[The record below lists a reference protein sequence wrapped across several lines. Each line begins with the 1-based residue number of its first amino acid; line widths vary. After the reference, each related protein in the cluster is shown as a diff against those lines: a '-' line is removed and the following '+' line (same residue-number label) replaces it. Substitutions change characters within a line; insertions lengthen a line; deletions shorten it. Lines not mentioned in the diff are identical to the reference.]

1 MKKIFIIVSSLIF
14 SCQSENKSVSEV
26 IASNNIELIK
36 LKREEINNKQQE
48 IYKKLNLIDLK
59 LNELENN
66 SKNPIVSTFR
76 IIKQDFN
83 HYVEL
88 QGDVKSEKII
98 SIYPEFSGIINE
110 LFVESGES
118 VGKGQIL
125 ATIDDGGL
133 KQQLSQLQIT
143 YNLAKTT
150 YERQERLWGQKIGSE
165 IQYLES
171 KSMFEAQSKAIEQLT
186 KQLNKTIIKA
196 PFAGIIDNVIVKK
209 GEVVYPGRSNLML
222 LVNMQEMYVE
232 SKVPE
237 NYINSI
243 TKGKDVVIE
252 APMLNIALKSKIRL
266 VANYINPL
274 NRTYRIE
281 AEIPKNNYKIN
292 QSYSYAKNQ
301 TYGRL
306 FIKGMGLQ
314 NINRFFRGCLCQ
326 GIYSDLDMINCH
338 MVLLLKLCKDNDI
351 ECDNLNKYCKKR
363 DSIILKII
371 DDNEELTRDDVKTRL
386 FIK

>member
-1 MKKIFIIVSSLIF
+1 MKKILIIVSSLIF
-14 SCQSENKSVSEV
+14 SCQSENKSVIEV
-26 IASNNIELIK
+26 IESNNIDLIK
-36 LKREEINNKQQE
+36 LKREEINNKQQK
-48 IYKKLNLIDLK
+48 IYKELNLIDLK
-59 LNELENN
+59 LDELENN
-66 SKNPIVSTFR
+66 SKYPIVSTTK
-76 IIKQDFN
+76 IIEQRFK

-88 QGDVKSEKII
+88 QGDVKSDKVI

-110 LFVESGES
+110 IFIKSGEN
-118 VGKGQIL
+118 VGEGQIL

-150 YERQERLWGQKIGSE
+150 YERQERLWNQKIGSE

-171 KSMFEAQSKAIEQLT
+171 KSMFEAQSEAIEQLN
-186 KQLNKTIIKA
+186 KQLSKTVIRA
-196 PFAGIIDNVIVKK
+196 PFSGTVDNVIVKK

-252 APMLNIALKSKIRL
+252 APILDMILKSKISL

-281 AEIPKNNYKIN
+281 AEIPDNNYKI
-292 QSYSYAKNQ
+292 KP
-301 TYGRL
+301 
-306 FIKGMGLQ
+306 
-314 NINRFFRGCLCQ
+314 
-326 GIYSDLDMINCH
+326 
-338 MVLLLKLCKDNDI
+338 
-351 ECDNLNKYCKKR
+351 NLNVKIRVNDYTNENAILILLNHINI
-363 DSIILKII
+363 DSNNDEYVYKII
-371 DDNEELTRDDVKTRL
+371 KKDGKNYASKTIIETGRNNGDFIEVLKGVSIGDEIVSEGARKITNNSEVK
-386 FIK
+386 IINN

>member
-14 SCQSENKSVSEV
+14 SCESENKSVSEV

-66 SKNPIVSTFR
+66 SKNPIVSTSR

-110 LFVESGES
+110 IFVKSGES
-118 VGKGQIL
+118 VDKGQVL

-143 YNLAKTT
+143 FNLAKTT

-196 PFAGIIDNVIVKK
+196 PFSGIIDNVIVKK

-281 AEIPKNNYKIN
+281 AEVPKNNYKI
-292 QSYSYAKNQ
+292 KP
-301 TYGRL
+301 
-306 FIKGMGLQ
+306 
-314 NINRFFRGCLCQ
+314 
-326 GIYSDLDMINCH
+326 
-338 MVLLLKLCKDNDI
+338 
-351 ECDNLNKYCKKR
+351 NLNVKLKVNDYTSEDAILIMLNHINI
-363 DSIILKII
+363 DSNNDEYVYKII
-371 DDNEELTRDDVKTRL
+371 NKDGKNYALKTIIETGKNNGNFIEVLKGLSENDEIVSEGARKITNNSEVK
-386 FIK
+386 IINN

>member
-1 MKKIFIIVSSLIF
+1 MKKILIIVSSLIF
-14 SCQSENKSVSEV
+14 SCQSENKSVIEV
-26 IASNNIELIK
+26 IESNNIDLIK
-36 LKREEINNKQQE
+36 LKREEINNKQQK
-48 IYKKLNLIDLK
+48 IYEELNLIDLK
-59 LNELENN
+59 LDELENN
-66 SKNPIVSTFR
+66 SKYPIVSTTK
-76 IIKQDFN
+76 IIEQKFK

-88 QGDVKSEKII
+88 QGDVKSDKVI

-110 LFVESGES
+110 IFIKSGEN
-118 VGKGQIL
+118 VGEGQIL

-150 YERQERLWGQKIGSE
+150 YERQERLWNQKIGSE

-171 KSMFEAQSKAIEQLT
+171 KSMFEAQSEAIEQLN
-186 KQLNKTIIKA
+186 KQLSKTVIRA
-196 PFAGIIDNVIVKK
+196 PFSGTVDNVIVKK

-252 APMLNIALKSKIRL
+252 APILDMILKSKISL

-281 AEIPKNNYKIN
+281 AEIPDNNYKI
-292 QSYSYAKNQ
+292 KP
-301 TYGRL
+301 
-306 FIKGMGLQ
+306 
-314 NINRFFRGCLCQ
+314 
-326 GIYSDLDMINCH
+326 
-338 MVLLLKLCKDNDI
+338 
-351 ECDNLNKYCKKR
+351 NLNVKIRVNDYTNENAILILLNHINI
-363 DSIILKII
+363 DSNNDEYVYKII
-371 DDNEELTRDDVKTRL
+371 KKDGKNYALKTIVQTGRNNGDFIEVLKGVSIGDEVVSDGARKITNNSEVK
-386 FIK
+386 IINN

>member
-1 MKKIFIIVSSLIF
+1 MKKILIIVSSLIF
-14 SCQSENKSVSEV
+14 SCQSENKSVIEV
-26 IASNNIELIK
+26 IESNNIDLIK
-36 LKREEINNKQQE
+36 LKREEINNKQQK
-48 IYKKLNLIDLK
+48 IYEELNLIDLK
-59 LNELENN
+59 LDELENN
-66 SKNPIVSTFR
+66 SKYPIVSTTK
-76 IIKQDFN
+76 IIEQKFT

-88 QGDVKSEKII
+88 QGDVKSDKVI

-110 LFVESGES
+110 IFIKSGEN
-118 VGKGQIL
+118 VDEGQIL

-150 YERQERLWGQKIGSE
+150 YERQERLWNQKIGSE

-171 KSMFEAQSKAIEQLT
+171 KSMFEAQSEAIEQLN
-186 KQLNKTIIKA
+186 KQLSKTVIRA
-196 PFAGIIDNVIVKK
+196 PFSGTVDNVIVKK

-252 APMLNIALKSKIRL
+252 APILDMILKSKISL

-281 AEIPKNNYKIN
+281 AEIPDNNYKI
-292 QSYSYAKNQ
+292 KP
-301 TYGRL
+301 
-306 FIKGMGLQ
+306 
-314 NINRFFRGCLCQ
+314 
-326 GIYSDLDMINCH
+326 
-338 MVLLLKLCKDNDI
+338 
-351 ECDNLNKYCKKR
+351 NLNVKIRVNDYTNENAILILLNHINI
-363 DSIILKII
+363 DSNNDEYVYKII
-371 DDNEELTRDDVKTRL
+371 KKDGKNYASKTIIETGRNNGDFIEVLKGVSIGDEIVSEGARKITNNSEVK
-386 FIK
+386 IINN

>member
-14 SCQSENKSVSEV
+14 SCESENKSVSEV

-66 SKNPIVSTFR
+66 SKNPIVSTSR

-110 LFVESGES
+110 IFVKSGES
-118 VGKGQIL
+118 VDKGQIL

-196 PFAGIIDNVIVKK
+196 PFSGIIDNVIVKK

-243 TKGKDVVIE
+243 TKGKNVVIE

-281 AEIPKNNYKIN
+281 AEIPKNNYKI
-292 QSYSYAKNQ
+292 KP
-301 TYGRL
+301 
-306 FIKGMGLQ
+306 
-314 NINRFFRGCLCQ
+314 
-326 GIYSDLDMINCH
+326 
-338 MVLLLKLCKDNDI
+338 
-351 ECDNLNKYCKKR
+351 NLNVKLKVNDYTSEDAILIMLNHINI
-363 DSIILKII
+363 DSNNDEYVYKII
-371 DDNEELTRDDVKTRL
+371 NKDGKNYALKTIIETGKNNGNFIEVLKGLTENDEIVSEGARKITNNSEVK
-386 FIK
+386 IINN

>member
-14 SCQSENKSVSEV
+14 SCESENKSVSEV

-66 SKNPIVSTFR
+66 SKNPIVSTSR

-110 LFVESGES
+110 IFVKSGES
-118 VGKGQIL
+118 VDKGQVL

-143 YNLAKTT
+143 FNLAKTT

-171 KSMFEAQSKAIEQLT
+171 KSMFEAQIKAIEQLT

-196 PFAGIIDNVIVKK
+196 PFSGIIDNVIVKK

-281 AEIPKNNYKIN
+281 AEIPKNNYKI
-292 QSYSYAKNQ
+292 KP
-301 TYGRL
+301 
-306 FIKGMGLQ
+306 
-314 NINRFFRGCLCQ
+314 
-326 GIYSDLDMINCH
+326 
-338 MVLLLKLCKDNDI
+338 
-351 ECDNLNKYCKKR
+351 NLNVKLKVNDYTSEDAILIMLNHINI
-363 DSIILKII
+363 DSNNDEYVYKII
-371 DDNEELTRDDVKTRL
+371 NKDGKNYALKTIIETGKNNGNFIEVLKGLTENDEIVSEGARKITNNSEVK
-386 FIK
+386 IINN

>member
-1 MKKIFIIVSSLIF
+1 MKKILIIVSSLIF
-14 SCQSENKSVSEV
+14 SCQSENKSVIEV
-26 IASNNIELIK
+26 IESNNIDLIK
-36 LKREEINNKQQE
+36 LKREEINNKQQK
-48 IYKKLNLIDLK
+48 IYEELNLIDLK
-59 LNELENN
+59 LDELENN
-66 SKNPIVSTFR
+66 SKYPIVSTTK
-76 IIKQDFN
+76 IIEQKFK

-88 QGDVKSEKII
+88 QGDVKSDKVI

-110 LFVESGES
+110 IFIKSGEN
-118 VGKGQIL
+118 VGEGQIL

-150 YERQERLWGQKIGSE
+150 YERQERLWNQKIGSE

-171 KSMFEAQSKAIEQLT
+171 KSMFEAQSEAIEQLN
-186 KQLNKTIIKA
+186 KQLSKTVIRA
-196 PFAGIIDNVIVKK
+196 PFSGTVDNVIVKK

-252 APMLNIALKSKIRL
+252 APIIDMILKSKISL

-281 AEIPKNNYKIN
+281 AEIPENNYKI
-292 QSYSYAKNQ
+292 KP
-301 TYGRL
+301 
-306 FIKGMGLQ
+306 
-314 NINRFFRGCLCQ
+314 
-326 GIYSDLDMINCH
+326 
-338 MVLLLKLCKDNDI
+338 
-351 ECDNLNKYCKKR
+351 NLNVKIRVNDYTNENAILILLNHINI
-363 DSIILKII
+363 DSNNDEYVYKII
-371 DDNEELTRDDVKTRL
+371 KKDGKNYASKTIIETGRNNGDFIEVLKGVSIGDEIVSEGARKITNNSEVK
-386 FIK
+386 IINN

>member
-1 MKKIFIIVSSLIF
+1 MKKIFIIISSLIF
-14 SCQSENKSVSEV
+14 SCQSENKSVIEV
-26 IASNNIELIK
+26 IESNNIDLIK
-36 LKREEINNKQQE
+36 LKREENNNKQQK
-48 IYKKLNLIDLK
+48 IYKELNLIDLK
-59 LNELENN
+59 LDELENN
-66 SKNPIVSTFR
+66 SKYPIVSTTK
-76 IIKQDFN
+76 IIEQKFK

-88 QGDVKSEKII
+88 QGDVKSDKVI

-110 LFVESGES
+110 IFIKSGEN
-118 VGKGQIL
+118 VGEGQIL

-150 YERQERLWGQKIGSE
+150 YERQERLWNQKIGSE

-171 KSMFEAQSKAIEQLT
+171 KSMFEAQSEAIEQLN
-186 KQLNKTIIKA
+186 KQLSKTVIRA
-196 PFAGIIDNVIVKK
+196 PFSGTVDNVIVKK

-252 APMLNIALKSKIRL
+252 APILDMILKSKISL

-281 AEIPKNNYKIN
+281 AEIPDNNYKI
-292 QSYSYAKNQ
+292 KP
-301 TYGRL
+301 
-306 FIKGMGLQ
+306 
-314 NINRFFRGCLCQ
+314 
-326 GIYSDLDMINCH
+326 
-338 MVLLLKLCKDNDI
+338 
-351 ECDNLNKYCKKR
+351 NLNVKIRVNDYTNENAILILLNHINI
-363 DSIILKII
+363 DSNNDEYVYKII
-371 DDNEELTRDDVKTRL
+371 KKDGKNYASKTIIETGRNNGNFIEVLNGINIGDEIVSEGARKIRNNSEVK
-386 FIK
+386 IINN

>member
-14 SCQSENKSVSEV
+14 SCESENKSVSEV

-281 AEIPKNNYKIN
+281 AEIPSNNYKI
-292 QSYSYAKNQ
+292 KP
-301 TYGRL
+301 
-306 FIKGMGLQ
+306 
-314 NINRFFRGCLCQ
+314 
-326 GIYSDLDMINCH
+326 
-338 MVLLLKLCKDNDI
+338 
-351 ECDNLNKYCKKR
+351 NLNVKLKVNDYTSKDAILIMLNHINI
-363 DSIILKII
+363 DSNNDEYVYKII
-371 DDNEELTRDDVKTRL
+371 NKDGKNYALKTIIETGKNNGNFIEVLKGLTENDEIVSEGARKITNNSEVK
-386 FIK
+386 IINN

>member
-1 MKKIFIIVSSLIF
+1 MKKILIIISSLIF
-14 SCQSENKSVSEV
+14 SCQSENKSVIEV
-26 IASNNIELIK
+26 IESNNIDLIK
-36 LKREEINNKQQE
+36 LKREEINNKQQK
-48 IYKKLNLIDLK
+48 IYKELNLIDLK
-59 LNELENN
+59 LDELENN
-66 SKNPIVSTFR
+66 SKYPIVSTTK
-76 IIKQDFN
+76 IIEQKFK

-88 QGDVKSEKII
+88 QGDVKSDKVI

-110 LFVESGES
+110 IFIKSGEN
-118 VGKGQIL
+118 VDEGQIL

-150 YERQERLWGQKIGSE
+150 YERQERLWNQKIGSE

-171 KSMFEAQSKAIEQLT
+171 KSMFEAQSKAIEQLN
-186 KQLNKTIIKA
+186 KQLSKTIIRA
-196 PFAGIIDNVIVKK
+196 PFSGTVDNVIVKK

-243 TKGKDVVIE
+243 TKGKDVIIE
-252 APMLNIALKSKIRL
+252 APVLNMILKSKISL

-281 AEIPKNNYKIN
+281 AEIPDNNYKI
-292 QSYSYAKNQ
+292 KP
-301 TYGRL
+301 
-306 FIKGMGLQ
+306 
-314 NINRFFRGCLCQ
+314 
-326 GIYSDLDMINCH
+326 
-338 MVLLLKLCKDNDI
+338 
-351 ECDNLNKYCKKR
+351 NLNVKIRVNDYTNENAILILLNHINI
-363 DSIILKII
+363 DSNNDEYVYKII
-371 DDNEELTRDDVKTRL
+371 KKDGKNYASKTIIETGRNNGDFIEVLKGVSIGDEIVSEGARKITNNSEVK
-386 FIK
+386 IINN

>member
-66 SKNPIVSTFR
+66 SKNPIVSTSR

-110 LFVESGES
+110 IFVKSGES
-118 VGKGQIL
+118 VDKGQIL

-196 PFAGIIDNVIVKK
+196 PFSGIIDNVIVKK

-222 LVNMQEMYVE
+222 LINMQEMYVE

-281 AEIPKNNYKIN
+281 AEIPKNNYKIKPN
-292 QSYSYAKNQ
+292 LNVK
-301 TYGRL
+301 
-306 FIKGMGLQ
+306 
-314 NINRFFRGCLCQ
+314 
-326 GIYSDLDMINCH
+326 
-338 MVLLLKLCKDNDI
+338 LKVNDYTSEDAILIMLNDI
-351 ECDNLNKYCKKR
+351 NI
-363 DSIILKII
+363 DSNNDEYVYKII
-371 DDNEELTRDDVKTRL
+371 NKDGKNYALKTIIETGKNNGNFIEVLKGLTENDEIVSEGARKITNNSEVK
-386 FIK
+386 IINN

>member
-14 SCQSENKSVSEV
+14 SCESENKSVSEV

-48 IYKKLNLIDLK
+48 IYKKLNLIDLR

-66 SKNPIVSTFR
+66 SKNPIVSTSR

-110 LFVESGES
+110 IFVKSGES
-118 VGKGQIL
+118 VDKGQIL

-196 PFAGIIDNVIVKK
+196 PFSGIIDNVIVKK

-281 AEIPKNNYKIN
+281 AEIPKNNYKI
-292 QSYSYAKNQ
+292 KP
-301 TYGRL
+301 
-306 FIKGMGLQ
+306 
-314 NINRFFRGCLCQ
+314 
-326 GIYSDLDMINCH
+326 
-338 MVLLLKLCKDNDI
+338 
-351 ECDNLNKYCKKR
+351 NLNVKLKVNDYTSEDAILIMLNHINI
-363 DSIILKII
+363 DSNNDEYVYKII
-371 DDNEELTRDDVKTRL
+371 NKDGKNYALKTIIETGKNNGNFIEVLKGLTENDEIVSEGARKITNNSEVK
-386 FIK
+386 IINN

>member
-66 SKNPIVSTFR
+66 SKNPIVSTSR

-98 SIYPEFSGIINE
+98 SIYPEFSGIVNE
-110 LFVESGES
+110 IFVKSGES
-118 VGKGQIL
+118 VDKGQIL

-196 PFAGIIDNVIVKK
+196 PFSGIIDNVIVKK

-222 LVNMQEMYVE
+222 LINMQEMYVE

-281 AEIPKNNYKIN
+281 AEIPKNNYKI
-292 QSYSYAKNQ
+292 KP
-301 TYGRL
+301 
-306 FIKGMGLQ
+306 
-314 NINRFFRGCLCQ
+314 
-326 GIYSDLDMINCH
+326 
-338 MVLLLKLCKDNDI
+338 
-351 ECDNLNKYCKKR
+351 NLNVKLKVNDYTSKDAILIMLNHINI
-363 DSIILKII
+363 DSNNDEYVYKII
-371 DDNEELTRDDVKTRL
+371 NKDGKNYALKTIIETGKNNGNFIEVLKGLTENDEIVSEGARKITNNSEVK
-386 FIK
+386 IINN

>member
-66 SKNPIVSTFR
+66 SKNPIVSTSR

-110 LFVESGES
+110 IFVKSGES
-118 VGKGQIL
+118 VDKGQIL

-196 PFAGIIDNVIVKK
+196 PFSGIIDNVIVKK

-222 LVNMQEMYVE
+222 LINMQEMYVE

-281 AEIPKNNYKIN
+281 AEIPKNNYKI
-292 QSYSYAKNQ
+292 KP
-301 TYGRL
+301 
-306 FIKGMGLQ
+306 
-314 NINRFFRGCLCQ
+314 
-326 GIYSDLDMINCH
+326 
-338 MVLLLKLCKDNDI
+338 
-351 ECDNLNKYCKKR
+351 NLNVKLKVNDYTSEDAILIMLNHINI
-363 DSIILKII
+363 DSNNDEYVYKII
-371 DDNEELTRDDVKTRL
+371 NKDGKNYALKTIIETGKNNGNFIEVLKGLTENDEIVSEGARKITNNSEVK
-386 FIK
+386 IINN

>member
-14 SCQSENKSVSEV
+14 SCESENKSVSEV
-26 IASNNIELIK
+26 IASNNIKVIK

-66 SKNPIVSTFR
+66 SKNPIVSTSR

-110 LFVESGES
+110 IFVKSGES
-118 VGKGQIL
+118 VDKGQVL

-143 YNLAKTT
+143 FNLAKTT

-196 PFAGIIDNVIVKK
+196 PFSGIIDNVIVKK

-281 AEIPKNNYKIN
+281 AEIPKNNYKI
-292 QSYSYAKNQ
+292 KP
-301 TYGRL
+301 
-306 FIKGMGLQ
+306 
-314 NINRFFRGCLCQ
+314 
-326 GIYSDLDMINCH
+326 
-338 MVLLLKLCKDNDI
+338 
-351 ECDNLNKYCKKR
+351 NLNVKLKVNDYTSEDAILIMLNHINI
-363 DSIILKII
+363 DSNNDEYVYKII
-371 DDNEELTRDDVKTRL
+371 NKDGKNYALKTIIETGKNNENFIEVLKGLSENDEIVSEGARKITNNSEVK
-386 FIK
+386 IINN

>member
-14 SCQSENKSVSEV
+14 SCESENKSVSEV

-98 SIYPEFSGIINE
+98 SIYPEFSGIVNE
-110 LFVESGES
+110 IFVKSGES
-118 VGKGQIL
+118 VDKGQIL

-196 PFAGIIDNVIVKK
+196 PFSGIIDNVIVKK

-222 LVNMQEMYVE
+222 LINMQEMYVE

-281 AEIPKNNYKIN
+281 AEIPKNNYKI
-292 QSYSYAKNQ
+292 KP
-301 TYGRL
+301 
-306 FIKGMGLQ
+306 
-314 NINRFFRGCLCQ
+314 
-326 GIYSDLDMINCH
+326 
-338 MVLLLKLCKDNDI
+338 
-351 ECDNLNKYCKKR
+351 NLNVKLKVNDYTSEDAILIMLNHINI
-363 DSIILKII
+363 DSNNDEYVYKII
-371 DDNEELTRDDVKTRL
+371 NKDGKNYALKTIIETGKNNGNFIEVLKGLTENDEIVSEGARKITNNSEVK
-386 FIK
+386 IINN

>member
-14 SCQSENKSVSEV
+14 SCESENKSVSEV
-26 IASNNIELIK
+26 IASNNIKLIK

-66 SKNPIVSTFR
+66 SKNPIVSTSR

-110 LFVESGES
+110 IFVKSGES
-118 VGKGQIL
+118 VDKGQIL

-196 PFAGIIDNVIVKK
+196 PFSGIIDNVIVKK

-252 APMLNIALKSKIRL
+252 APMLNINLKSKIRL

-281 AEIPKNNYKIN
+281 AEIPKNNYKI
-292 QSYSYAKNQ
+292 KP
-301 TYGRL
+301 
-306 FIKGMGLQ
+306 
-314 NINRFFRGCLCQ
+314 
-326 GIYSDLDMINCH
+326 
-338 MVLLLKLCKDNDI
+338 
-351 ECDNLNKYCKKR
+351 NLNVKLKVNDYTSENAILIKLNHINI
-363 DSIILKII
+363 DSNNDEYVYKII
-371 DDNEELTRDDVKTRL
+371 NKDGKNYALKTIIETGKNNGNFIEVLKGLTENDEIVIEGARKITNNSEVK
-386 FIK
+386 IINN

>member
-66 SKNPIVSTFR
+66 SKNPIVSTSR

-196 PFAGIIDNVIVKK
+196 PFSGIIDNVIVKK

-222 LVNMQEMYVE
+222 LINMQEMYVE

-281 AEIPKNNYKIN
+281 AEIPSNNYKI
-292 QSYSYAKNQ
+292 KP
-301 TYGRL
+301 
-306 FIKGMGLQ
+306 
-314 NINRFFRGCLCQ
+314 
-326 GIYSDLDMINCH
+326 
-338 MVLLLKLCKDNDI
+338 
-351 ECDNLNKYCKKR
+351 NLNVKLKVNDYTSKDAILIMLNHINI
-363 DSIILKII
+363 DSNNDEYVYKII
-371 DDNEELTRDDVKTRL
+371 NKDGKNYALKTIIETGKNNGNFIEVLKGLTENDEIVSEGARKITNNSEVK
-386 FIK
+386 IINN

>member
-14 SCQSENKSVSEV
+14 SCESENKSVSEV

-66 SKNPIVSTFR
+66 SKNPIVSTSR

-110 LFVESGES
+110 IFVKSGES
-118 VGKGQIL
+118 VDKGQIL

-196 PFAGIIDNVIVKK
+196 PFSGIIDNVIVKK
-209 GEVVYPGRSNLML
+209 GEVVYPARSNLML
-222 LVNMQEMYVE
+222 LINMQEMYVE

-281 AEIPKNNYKIN
+281 AEIPKNNYKI
-292 QSYSYAKNQ
+292 KP
-301 TYGRL
+301 
-306 FIKGMGLQ
+306 
-314 NINRFFRGCLCQ
+314 
-326 GIYSDLDMINCH
+326 
-338 MVLLLKLCKDNDI
+338 
-351 ECDNLNKYCKKR
+351 NLNVKLKVNDYTSEDAILIMLNHINI
-363 DSIILKII
+363 DSNNDEYVYKII
-371 DDNEELTRDDVKTRL
+371 NKDGKNYALKTIIETGKNNGNFIEVLKGLTENDEIVSEGARKITNNSEVK
-386 FIK
+386 IINN

>member
-14 SCQSENKSVSEV
+14 SCESENKSVSEV
-26 IASNNIELIK
+26 IASNNIKLIK

-66 SKNPIVSTFR
+66 SKNPIVSTSR

-110 LFVESGES
+110 IFVKSGES
-118 VGKGQIL
+118 VDKGQIL

-133 KQQLSQLQIT
+133 KQQLSQLQIK

-196 PFAGIIDNVIVKK
+196 PFSGIIDNVIVKK

-252 APMLNIALKSKIRL
+252 APMLNINLKSKIRL

-281 AEIPKNNYKIN
+281 AEIPKNNYKI
-292 QSYSYAKNQ
+292 KP
-301 TYGRL
+301 
-306 FIKGMGLQ
+306 
-314 NINRFFRGCLCQ
+314 
-326 GIYSDLDMINCH
+326 
-338 MVLLLKLCKDNDI
+338 
-351 ECDNLNKYCKKR
+351 NLNVKLKVNDYTSENAILIKLNHINI
-363 DSIILKII
+363 DSNNDEYVYKII
-371 DDNEELTRDDVKTRL
+371 NKDGKNYALKTIIETGKNNGNFIEVLRGLTENDEIVIEGARKLTNNSEVK
-386 FIK
+386 IINN

>member
-14 SCQSENKSVSEV
+14 SCESENKSVSEV

-66 SKNPIVSTFR
+66 SKNPIVSTSR

-110 LFVESGES
+110 IFVKSGES
-118 VGKGQIL
+118 VDKGQVL

-143 YNLAKTT
+143 FNLAKTT

-196 PFAGIIDNVIVKK
+196 PFSGIIDNVIVKK

-281 AEIPKNNYKIN
+281 AEIPKNNYKI
-292 QSYSYAKNQ
+292 KP
-301 TYGRL
+301 
-306 FIKGMGLQ
+306 
-314 NINRFFRGCLCQ
+314 
-326 GIYSDLDMINCH
+326 
-338 MVLLLKLCKDNDI
+338 
-351 ECDNLNKYCKKR
+351 NLNVKLKVNDYTSEDAILIMLNHINI
-363 DSIILKII
+363 DSNNDEYVYKII
-371 DDNEELTRDDVKTRL
+371 NKDGKNYALKTIIETGKNNGNFIEVLKGLSENDEIVSEGARKITNNSEVK
-386 FIK
+386 IINN

>member
-14 SCQSENKSVSEV
+14 SCESENKSVSEV

-48 IYKKLNLIDLK
+48 IYIKLNLIDLK

-66 SKNPIVSTFR
+66 SKNPIVSTSR

-98 SIYPEFSGIINE
+98 SIYPEFSGIVNE
-110 LFVESGES
+110 IFVKSGES
-118 VGKGQIL
+118 VDKGQIL

-196 PFAGIIDNVIVKK
+196 PFSGIIDNVIVKK
-209 GEVVYPGRSNLML
+209 GEVVYPARSNLML
-222 LVNMQEMYVE
+222 LINMQEMYVE

-281 AEIPKNNYKIN
+281 AEIPKNNYKI
-292 QSYSYAKNQ
+292 KP
-301 TYGRL
+301 
-306 FIKGMGLQ
+306 
-314 NINRFFRGCLCQ
+314 
-326 GIYSDLDMINCH
+326 
-338 MVLLLKLCKDNDI
+338 
-351 ECDNLNKYCKKR
+351 NLNVKLKVNDYTSEDAILIMLNHINI
-363 DSIILKII
+363 DSNNDEYVYKII
-371 DDNEELTRDDVKTRL
+371 NKDGKNYALKTIIETGKNNGNFIEVLKGLTENDEIVSEGARKITNNSEVK
-386 FIK
+386 IINN

>member
-196 PFAGIIDNVIVKK
+196 PFSGIIDNVIVKK

-281 AEIPKNNYKIN
+281 AEIPKNNYKI
-292 QSYSYAKNQ
+292 KP
-301 TYGRL
+301 
-306 FIKGMGLQ
+306 
-314 NINRFFRGCLCQ
+314 
-326 GIYSDLDMINCH
+326 
-338 MVLLLKLCKDNDI
+338 
-351 ECDNLNKYCKKR
+351 NLNVKLKVNDYTSEDAILIMLNHINI
-363 DSIILKII
+363 DSNNDEYVYKII
-371 DDNEELTRDDVKTRL
+371 NKDGKNYALKTIIETGKNNGNFIEVLKGLTENDEIVSEGARKITNNSEVK
-386 FIK
+386 IINN

>member
-14 SCQSENKSVSEV
+14 SCESENKSVSEV

-36 LKREEINNKQQE
+36 LKRKEINNKQQE

-66 SKNPIVSTFR
+66 SKNPIVSTSR

-98 SIYPEFSGIINE
+98 SIYPEFSGIVNE
-110 LFVESGES
+110 IFVKSGES
-118 VGKGQIL
+118 VDKGQIL

-281 AEIPKNNYKIN
+281 AEIPSNNYKI
-292 QSYSYAKNQ
+292 KP
-301 TYGRL
+301 
-306 FIKGMGLQ
+306 
-314 NINRFFRGCLCQ
+314 
-326 GIYSDLDMINCH
+326 
-338 MVLLLKLCKDNDI
+338 
-351 ECDNLNKYCKKR
+351 NLNVKLKVNDYTSKDAILIMLNHINI
-363 DSIILKII
+363 DSNNDEYVYKII
-371 DDNEELTRDDVKTRL
+371 NKDGKNYALKTIIETGKNNGNFIEVLKGLTENDEIVSEGARKITNNSEVK
-386 FIK
+386 IINN

>member
-26 IASNNIELIK
+26 IASNNIDLIK

-66 SKNPIVSTFR
+66 SKNPIVSTSR

-110 LFVESGES
+110 IFVKSGES
-118 VGKGQIL
+118 VDKGQIL

-196 PFAGIIDNVIVKK
+196 PFSGIIDNVIVKK

-281 AEIPKNNYKIN
+281 AEIPKNNYKI
-292 QSYSYAKNQ
+292 KP
-301 TYGRL
+301 
-306 FIKGMGLQ
+306 
-314 NINRFFRGCLCQ
+314 
-326 GIYSDLDMINCH
+326 
-338 MVLLLKLCKDNDI
+338 
-351 ECDNLNKYCKKR
+351 NLNVKLKVNDYTSEDAILIMLNHINI
-363 DSIILKII
+363 DSNNDEYVYKII
-371 DDNEELTRDDVKTRL
+371 NKDGKNYALKTIIETGRNNGNFIEVLKGLSVNDEIVSEGARKITNNSEVK
-386 FIK
+386 IINN